1 MIIIAVFVVRLFY
14 LQIIRHDFYV
24 SEARNIQVQPLTILP
39 ERGEIYMTD
48 GDEIVPLVLNE
59 KVYTVFADPA
69 NVKDS
74 GATADT
80 LRRLIGGNLV
90 KEVTVA
96 GSAAPAIQGNVAA
109 RITARRV
116 GVCLMIFLF

>member
-1 MIIIAVFVVRLFY
+1 MTIRTARVPTRSTLLRWGLMIIIAVFVVRLFY

-74 GATADT
+74 
-80 LRRLIGGNLV
+80 
-90 KEVTVA
+90 
-96 GSAAPAIQGNVAA
+96 
-109 RITARRV
+109 
-116 GVCLMIFLF
+116 